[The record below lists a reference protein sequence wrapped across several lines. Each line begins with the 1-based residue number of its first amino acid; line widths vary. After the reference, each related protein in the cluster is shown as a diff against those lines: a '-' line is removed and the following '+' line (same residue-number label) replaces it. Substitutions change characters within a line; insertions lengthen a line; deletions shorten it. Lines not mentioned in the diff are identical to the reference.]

1 MLEFAYKEFEIMMS
15 SLLGYKYLGHLTF
28 LNETY
33 KVLPDILWLM
43 LGFVGG
49 AGCVYAIVLGV
60 NLAKAESEDK
70 RKQAATRLRNTLIGV
85 VTLMLLVLFL
95 NLLLPEILNAIWPD
109 CVV

>member
-1 MLEFAYKEFEIMMS
+1 MTNF
-15 SLLGYKYLGHLTF
+15 LLGYTYYGHLSF

-43 LGFVGG
+43 LGFLGG

-95 NLLLPEILNAIWPD
+95 NLLLPEILKGIWPD
-109 CVV
+109 LVLEKGVNPDPGKM